1 MSDITQKLVDESNH
15 HGGGLAELLEA
26 AASEIDLLRDEKA
39 DLAKENTAL
48 RERVKRMEE
57 ALRDI
62 VNPLGYLRREAEKEG
77 KVLNGMACI
86 IANDPQ
92 TLREIAQAALKEG
105 E

>member
-57 ALRDI
+57 ALQ
-62 VNPLGYLRREAEKEG
+62 
-77 KVLNGMACI
+77 CI
-86 IANDPQ
+86 SKTCGDPFC
-92 TLREIAQAALKEG
+92 TCCGHDLCIAQAALKEG